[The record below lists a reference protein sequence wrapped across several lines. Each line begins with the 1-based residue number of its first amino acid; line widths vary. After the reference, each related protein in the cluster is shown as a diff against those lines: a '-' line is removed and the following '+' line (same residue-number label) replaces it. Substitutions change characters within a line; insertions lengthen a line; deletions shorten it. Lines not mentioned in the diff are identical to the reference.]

1 MENLPLAPLDIVIFL
16 TLLVGA
22 VRGFTKGLVF
32 SVASLVGLAGGIAA
46 IAFRGGVV
54 FGGTSPGAAHV
65 G

>member
-46 IAFRGGVV
+46 
-54 FGGTSPGAAHV
+54 AAHASHRLSRL
-65 G
+65 